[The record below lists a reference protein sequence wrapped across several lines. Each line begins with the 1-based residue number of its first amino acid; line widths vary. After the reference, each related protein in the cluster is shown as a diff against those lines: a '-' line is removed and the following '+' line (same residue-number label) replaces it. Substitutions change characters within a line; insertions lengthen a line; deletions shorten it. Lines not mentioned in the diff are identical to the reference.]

1 MVLIGVVEW
10 RGGDQCGGFL
20 DWQDWR
26 WWVSALWL
34 SVRSTVSL
42 CFFFPSWWLCGGCFL
57 WMWLLLV
64 VFEVFFVSFFPL
76 WWLFLAVVVGGWWV
90 VWVVG
95 LLRLVMVWCL
105 SGGFGDFL
113 WWVSSG
119 IWQFVFFFSLVF
131 IFLVVLV
138 VAVPCVCCCW
148 WVCSDVS
155 GSGGVWV
162 LKIFFYGVF

>member
-1 MVLIGVVEW
+1 MARW
-10 RGGDQCGGFL
+10 RSM
-20 DWQDWR
+20 
-26 WWVSALWL
+26 WWVSRLA
-34 SVRSTVSL
+34 RSAVVGFSIVLVSKIDSFFV
-42 CFFFPSWWLCGGCFL
+42 FFFFFSSWWLCGGCFL

-64 VFEVFFVSFFPL
+64 VFEVFFVSFFFFVVAL
-76 WWLFLAVVVGGWWV
+76 SCGCGWWLVGGLSCGFAQIGDGLVSKWWVWWFFLVGFQWYLAVCV
-90 VWVVG
+90 
-95 LLRLVMVWCL
+95 
-105 SGGFGDFL
+105 
-113 WWVSSG
+113 
-119 IWQFVFFFSLVF
+119 FFSLVF